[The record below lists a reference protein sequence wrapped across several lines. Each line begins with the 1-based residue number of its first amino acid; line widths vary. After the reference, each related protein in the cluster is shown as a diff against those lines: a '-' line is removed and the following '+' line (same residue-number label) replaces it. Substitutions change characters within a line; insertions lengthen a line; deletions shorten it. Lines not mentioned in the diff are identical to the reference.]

1 MIGRSLVGVLAATLA
16 LTLQAAPA
24 GAEVS
29 SVDAYGGQAAVLGK
43 RPHHSVQPTSR
54 PTGEQGA
61 SRSVAPAVGSKP
73 LTPSG
78 PAATNAA
85 ASHGASGSA
94 GKGSSPVATAP
105 AGEAAERALES
116 AESKH
121 GASGLGALTIALL
134 AAGVGALAALAV
146 ALRRMSRPPS

>member
-1 MIGRSLVGVLAATLA
+1 MQMIGRSLVGVLAATLA

-73 LTPSG
+73 PTPSG
-78 PAATNAA
+78 PA

-146 ALRRMSRPPS
+146 ALRRMSRPPA